1 MKTNRNR
8 IIAFLLIG
16 GACVN
21 LAFGQKA
28 YTLDECIQA
37 ALTNNVKMKNA
48 RNELEM
54 ARQDKKKAFTN
65 YFPSVMASGTGFMAD
80 KGLVQ
85 MDLAP
90 EMHMSM
96 LKDGIAGG
104 VSASLPLF
112 TGGQIVNGN
121 QLAKVGVEVK
131 RLQQNLSDNEVTL
144 TTEQYFWRV
153 VTLQEKLKTLGKVET
168 QLERILRD
176 VEASVEAG
184 VVTRNDLLQVQLRR
198 NETKSSRL
206 QLENALSISRNM
218 LAQYTGL
225 GSDSL
230 AVAFSVDDRLP
241 SRPDSLYCDPESALG
256 LTSEY
261 ALLQQNVK
269 ASRLQYKMELGKNL
283 PTVAI
288 GGGYVYHNFLP
299 EDQRFWVGFATV
311 TVPLTGWWGG
321 SHALKKEKLQVKN
334 TENQLADQ
342 GELLV
347 IRMKNA
353 WNGVN
358 EAYEQMKIARLS
370 IEQATENLRLNTDY
384 YKSGTCTMSD
394 LLDAQTL
401 FQQSCD
407 RYVESYTD
415 YELKKREYLQVTGR
429 R

>member
-1 MKTNRNR
+1 M
-8 IIAFLLIG
+8 
-16 GACVN
+16 N

-65 YFPSVMASGTGFMAD
+65 YFPSVMATGSGLMAD

-90 EMHMSM
+90 DMHMSM
-96 LKDGIAGG
+96 LKNGIAGG
-104 VSASLPLF
+104 VNASLPLF

-121 QLAKVGVEVK
+121 QLAKVGIEVK

-153 VTLQEKLKTLGKVET
+153 VTLQEKLKTLGKVEA

-230 AVAFSVDDRLP
+230 TVAFSVDDWLP
-241 SRPDSLYCDPESALG
+241 SRPDSLYCDPESALE

-261 ALLQQNVK
+261 SLLQQNVK

-407 RYVESYTD
+407 KYVESYTD

>member
-1 MKTNRNR
+1 M
-8 IIAFLLIG
+8 
-16 GACVN
+16 N

-230 AVAFSVDDRLP
+230 EVAFSVDNQLP

-358 EAYEQMKIARLS
+358 EAYEQVKIARLS